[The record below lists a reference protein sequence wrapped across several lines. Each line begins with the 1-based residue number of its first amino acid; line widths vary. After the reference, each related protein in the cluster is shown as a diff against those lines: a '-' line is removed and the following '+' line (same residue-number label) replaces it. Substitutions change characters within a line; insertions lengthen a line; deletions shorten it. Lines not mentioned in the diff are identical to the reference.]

1 MADTASDIMT
11 RNVVSVKPTDDTSSI
26 AAVLAKHEI
35 SAAPVVDDDGKLL
48 GIVSEGDLMKPF
60 SKQTMARRAWW
71 LGILAEGERLAP
83 EFLDYIS
90 VNHHSAADLMTRNVV
105 TAEETTPVPE
115 IADLLILHKIK
126 RVPILKDGRVVG
138 IVSRADI
145 VRAMQQL
152 QNIGRQNL
160 SQQNLG
166 QME

>member
-1 MADTASDIMT
+1 
-11 RNVVSVKPTDDTSSI
+11 
-26 AAVLAKHEI
+26 
-35 SAAPVVDDDGKLL
+35 
-48 GIVSEGDLMKPF
+48 
-60 SKQTMARRAWW
+60 
-71 LGILAEGERLAP
+71 
-83 EFLDYIS
+83 
-90 VNHHSAADLMTRNVV
+90 
-105 TAEETTPVPE
+105 VPE

-152 QNIGRQNL
+152 QNISRQNL